1 MKKAILA
8 LLLIAGISP
17 AFAQSVKF
25 GVSGGLNESILSLQ
39 NNTDNNNSRLA
50 GFHAGIFSDIDFG
63 KISIEPGLFYT
74 TKGQNNIVSESDALG
89 NTFYSKGHAV
99 YNYLEVPVN
108 VLYNIP
114 VGAGKFFIGGGPYL
128 AYGLSGTTKITTV
141 VTQNGTTTTN
151 TGDYKLVFGGQDG
164 DIKRFDFGLG
174 ALGGFA
180 LKDGLSISA
189 GYEHGLTSIQ
199 NTGTENIST
208 GKTKNNVIMVSLS
221 YCFL

>member
-1 MKKAILA
+1 MKKVILT

-39 NNTDNNNSRLA
+39 NTINNDNSRLA

-63 KISIEPGLFYT
+63 KVSIEPGLFYT
-74 TKGQNNIVSESDALG
+74 TKGQNNKSFIAAPVGA
-89 NTFYSKGHAV
+89 TFTANGKV
-99 YNYLEVPVN
+99 TYNYLELPIN
-108 VLYNIP
+108 ILYNIP
-114 VGAGKFFIGGGPYL
+114 VGAGKFFIGGGPYV
-128 AYGLSGTTKITTV
+128 AYGLSGTSK
-141 VTQNGTTTTN
+141 GTTTENSNGTV
-151 TGDYKLVFGGQDG
+151 TTSTDDYKLAFGGQDG
-164 DIKRFDFGLG
+164 DLKRIDFGLG

-189 GYEHGLTSIQ
+189 GYEHGLTNI
-199 NTGTENIST
+199 ENSGID
-208 GKTKNNVIMVSLS
+208 KTKNNVISVSLG

>member
-1 MKKAILA
+1 MKKVILA

-39 NNTDNNNSRLA
+39 NTTNNDNSRLA

-63 KISIEPGLFYT
+63 KVSIEPGLFYT
-74 TKGQNNIVSESDALG
+74 TKGQNNTVSESDELG

-128 AYGLSGTTKITTV
+128 AYGLSGKTKMTTI
-141 VTQNGTTTTN
+141 VTQNGTTTTS
-151 TGDYKLVFGGQDG
+151 TDDYKLTFGGQDG
-164 DIKRFDFGLG
+164 DLKRIDFGLG

-189 GYEHGLTSIQ
+189 GYEHGLTNI
-199 NTGTENIST
+199 ENS
-208 GKTKNNVIMVSLS
+208 GSDKTKNNVISVSLG